1 MKLNLGCGSDRREG
15 YVNIDYMEQCAPDL
29 VMDLERE
36 SLPIEDSAVTEIVAR
51 HVLEHLHNI
60 RLFFREA
67 YRVMAPGALMHIAV
81 PHHRSEGFAG
91 DFTHVRPITRAALDL
106 LSREKCAE
114 FAAKGWPNTPL
125 AIYWGV
131 NFEITDVSFDLMPHW
146 RDRGLTGRNLE
157 EAILGFNNVIDE
169 CRFTLVR
176 V

>member
-15 YVNIDYMEQCAPDL
+15 YVNCDVEPRCSPDQ
-29 VMDLERE
+29 VVNVEGVW
-36 SLPIEDSAVTEIVAR
+36 PFEDGAVTEIMAR
-51 HVLEHLHNI
+51 HVLEHLQDI
-60 RLFFREA
+60 RVFFREA

-91 DFTHVRPITRAALDL
+91 DFTHVRIVTRAALDL

-125 AIYWGV
+125 AIYWEV
-131 NFEITDVSFDLMPHW
+131 DFEVTGVSFDLMSPW